1 MKPLRT
7 LALLAVAASA
17 FGETATATVGQKV
30 TLSTYYEG
38 SPATATEWAKDGFKA
53 SDSPQIVIA
62 SVQAAHAGSYVATV
76 TNEFGVGSSAPVALI
91 VAVPPTGTPPQI
103 TAGPRSLVV
112 PKKADAVFAVTAA
125 GTDPLGYQW
134 KKGSSNIS
142 GATNATLTIANVKPA
157 SAGTYT
163 VLVKNANGTATASAT
178 LQVR

>member
-1 MKPLRT
+1 MNIRI
-7 LALLAVAASA
+7 LALLAITASA
-17 FGETATATVGQKV
+17 FGETATAIVGQKV
-30 TLSTYYEG
+30 TLSTTYEG

-91 VAVPPTGTPPQI
+91 IAFPPTGTPPQI

-112 PKKADAVFAVTAA
+112 PKKADAVFTVTAT

-134 KKGSSNIS
+134 KKGSTNIS
-142 GATNATLTIANVKPA
+142 GATNATITVANVKPS
-157 SAGTYT
+157 SAGTYSVT
-163 VLVKNANGTATASAT
+163 VKNANGAATVSAT